1 MYITL
6 LSFHIVTLFIFLPEY
21 VDMYVYMCVLLLLH
35 LNNKIEVCYSCCC
48 CYSVFF
54 MRVYMWLRERDWWW
68 CSAKKKEKPLFFLL
82 LLPRSLSIVF
92 DWCDIW
98 RRRPISLLFLLSVG
112 FYLLAK
118 CILNELWFDEER
130 ETERT
135 RQDNCV
141 HYWNKWSCYTTSEQN
156 DGRVRRRRR
165 RRRRRD
171 EWGNHF
177 LLLLLPS
184 YKK

>member
-1 MYITL
+1 
-6 LSFHIVTLFIFLPEY
+6 
-21 VDMYVYMCVLLLLH
+21 MCVATVALEQQDRSMLFLLLL
-35 LNNKIEVCYSCCC
+35 LQRLFYACIYVIKRAGLVM
-48 CYSVFF
+48 VFG
-54 MRVYMWLRERDWWW
+54 
-68 CSAKKKEKPLFFLL
+68 KKKEKPLFFLL

-98 RRRPISLLFLLSVG
+98 RRRSISLLFLLSVG

-165 RRRRRD
+165 RRRRD